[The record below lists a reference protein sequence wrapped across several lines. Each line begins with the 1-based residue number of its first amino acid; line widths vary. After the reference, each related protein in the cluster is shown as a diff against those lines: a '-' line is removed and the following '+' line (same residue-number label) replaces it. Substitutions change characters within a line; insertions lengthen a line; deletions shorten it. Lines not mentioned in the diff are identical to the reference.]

1 MAVLYMPNGVN
12 TSAWSPQ
19 GSGRDITWS
28 PTLEPLRDLKDQVVV
43 LSNLAD
49 ADTGIVADH
58 IADFYLNTGA
68 HSASEP

>member
-1 MAVLYMPNGVN
+1 VLDHGG
-12 TSAWSPQ
+12 AWQ
-19 GSGRDITWS
+19 GFETHISRYIDDKLT
-28 PTLEPLRDLKDQVVV
+28 VVV

-68 HSASEP
+68 RSASEP